1 MSSRANRSKTINAQH
16 SRKDHTAPTAG
27 AAKRPAGSRR
37 WLPTWAVVLLAVAL
51 AGAGTYALLEYVILS
66 KVPPELVGRWRVVG
80 GQMSGATFEFRRNGT
95 MIGRMIVDGKE
106 NLLEGKARSDGK
118 ILRTTTTNPYTGKA
132 ETGTQTIVTLTQTQ
146 LITQDSNGTTV
157 TMERTP

>member
-1 MSSRANRSKTINAQH
+1 VF
-16 SRKDHTAPTAG
+16 
-27 AAKRPAGSRR
+27 
-37 WLPTWAVVLLAVAL
+37 LVVAL

-66 KVPPELVGRWRVVG
+66 KVPPELVGRWRVVS
-80 GQMSGATFEFRRNGT
+80 GQMNGATFEFRRNGT
-95 MIGRMIVDGKE
+95 MIGSMFADGKE

-157 TMERTP
+157 TMERIR